1 MRFLLIVAGNR
12 QYFDF
17 MNKYENFK
25 SIDFVND
32 PAFRDWIFNSRPE
45 ALVFW
50 TSLCETY
57 PALITEMEVAKL
69 FLLNIADGRPVASHD
84 YIDKFSAKILLK
96 HQQNT
101 EWQPAKPS
109 PFWRRYSVST
119 FSMAASVLLILGFA
133 WFFLAKNKITS
144 VSSLENLKLTG
155 QRQFTKKTNDS
166 GVAQTISLHDGSKV
180 TLQPQSSLSYP
191 AVFDGKIRVVRLE
204 GEAFFDVARNPEKP
218 FLVHFNKLVVKVL
231 GTSFTIRSFDS
242 EEKVQVTV
250 KTGKVSVFDNEEL
263 TKTSNE
269 PNPTLN
275 GIVLTANQE
284 IYYKKDQKQFEKSL
298 IANPVIVDQTVQ
310 EKDFI
315 FEETP
320 LIEVFRKF
328 EKAYGIPIIVDENQV
343 QNCTLTASMAEEPLP
358 EKLNLMCKAI
368 HASYEMIDGQ
378 IVMNVRSCKR

>member
-1 MRFLLIVAGNR
+1 
-12 QYFDF
+12 

-378 IVMNVRSCKR
+378 IVMNVKSCKR